1 MGDENLF
8 PKSLT
13 CFCMEMNVWD
23 GLKIGS
29 ATLPGSVWMEAD
41 YETNRIAKEEIEELQ
56 TKLSRIE
63 VEKLDKIIRILE
75 GK

>member
-1 MGDENLF
+1 
-8 PKSLT
+8 
-13 CFCMEMNVWD
+13 
-23 GLKIGS
+23 
-29 ATLPGSVWMEAD
+29 MEAD